1 MRSLLFILFIVSP
14 VLASD
19 NQQIVFFEQNIRP
32 VLSQQCYSC
41 HSSKIEDIKG
51 GLSLDSKEGVLKGG
65 DSGPIIVSGDPD
77 QSLLIKALEH
87 SDLQMPP
94 DKKLSNNII
103 DNFKTWIKNGA
114 IDPRNS
120 TNQIET
126 AKSYWSY
133 RPIESSS
140 SSIDDIILKKLN
152 EKNIKPVELADDYTL
167 LRRVYYDIIGLPPSP
182 DEINI
187 YVNDKNPDK
196 YKSLIE
202 KLLSDKRFGEKWA
215 RHWLDVA
222 RYADSTGK
230 DQNIVY
236 QYAWR
241 YRDYVIDS
249 FNVDKPYS
257 NFIIEQIAGDLISH
271 KNADEHNKHLIAT
284 GFLAI
289 GTKNLTENPKQYKA
303 DLIDEQI
310 DAVTRGF
317 LGITLSC
324 ARCHDHKF
332 DPFTQKDYYA
342 LYGIFQNTITL
353 DGVERG
359 NNNIGYDGNFGYM
372 RDDLSESLYSQP
384 ELWNLISDIRNIHR
398 KIGTIR
404 SYNPNLNDNDKKQVN
419 GELEKLDKEMSEK
432 FQKIS
437 DSNNTDLFFKLLFK
451 PNPIMCVKD
460 AGPPSNAKIMLR
472 GDVNQLGEEV
482 PRSLPVIFQQNNPN
496 PNSPNTSGRM
506 ELASWIADKNNPL
519 THRVYV
525 NRIWKILFDSG
536 IVDSFDNFGTLG
548 GEPKNS
554 ELIDYLAKK
563 FIQYNFSTKQ
573 MIKEIML
580 SDTYKRSSSFNQE
593 NYEKD
598 ADNSYFWRMN
608 EKRLHA
614 ELIRDTLLY
623 LANELDSSNKNHA
636 WTLNN
641 DKRRPDG
648 KINNEL
654 NISKHRSIYL
664 PTPRD
669 FDIESLDIFDRP
681 DNNLLSAER
690 SATTVPTQALYLM
703 NNNQILSHCD
713 SVAKQLLI
721 THKDKSDEE
730 KITYLYL
737 KYLNRN
743 PNTEELNSIKEYIEI
758 SDKNKIYTNLVH
770 ILILTGEFRV
780 SK

>member
-1 MRSLLFILFIVSP
+1 MRSLLLFLFITSP
-14 VLASD
+14 LLASD
-19 NQQIVFFEQNIRP
+19 SQQVIFFEQNIRP

-51 GLSLDSKEGVLKGG
+51 GLSLDSQEGVLKGG
-65 DSGPIIVSGDPD
+65 DSGPVIVVGNPD

-94 DKKLSNNII
+94 DKKLSDNII
-103 DNFKTWIKNGA
+103 NNFKIWIKNGA
-114 IDPRNS
+114 TDPRNS
-120 TNQIET
+120 IDQIDI
-126 AKSYWSY
+126 AKSFWSY
-133 RPIESSS
+133 QPIESSDTN
-140 SSIDDIILKKLN
+140 IDSIILLKLN
-152 EKNIKPVELADDYTL
+152 EKGIKPVDLADDYTI
-167 LRRVYYDIIGLPPSP
+167 LRRIYYDIIGLPPTP
-182 DEINI
+182 DEINNYI
-187 YVNDKNPDK
+187 NDKNVDK
-196 YKSLIE
+196 YKTLVE
-202 KLLSDKRFGEKWA
+202 KLLNDKRFGEKWG

-230 DQNIVY
+230 DQNVVY
-236 QYAWR
+236 QYAWK

-249 FNVDKPYS
+249 FNKDKPYS

-271 KNADEHNKHLIAT
+271 KNANEYNEHLTAT

-359 NNNIGYDGNFGYM
+359 NNNIGYDGNFGYI

-384 ELWNLISDIRNIHR
+384 ELWNLISDVRNIHR

-404 SYNPNLNDNDKKQVN
+404 SYNPNLNDNDKKQVA

-519 THRVYV
+519 THRIYV

-536 IVDSFDNFGTLG
+536 IVDSFDNFGNLG
-548 GEPKNS
+548 GEPKNLQ
-554 ELIDYLAKK
+554 LIDYLAKK
-563 FIQYNFSTKQ
+563 FIEYNFSTKQ
-573 MIKEIML
+573 IIKEIIL
-580 SDTYKRSSSFNQE
+580 SNTYKRSSFFNQE

-598 ADNSYFWRMN
+598 GDNSCFWRMN

-623 LANELDSSNKNHA
+623 LSNELDSSNQNHE

-641 DKRRPDG
+641 DKRRLDG

-654 NISKHRSIYL
+654 NVSKYRSVYL

-690 SATTVPTQALYLM
+690 NETNVPTQALYLM
-703 NNNQILSHCD
+703 NNNKILSHCD
-713 SVAKQLLI
+713 SVEKQLLS

-743 PNTEELNSIKEYIEI
+743 PNLEELNSIIEHI
-758 SDKNKIYTNLVH
+758 KTCDKNKVYANLIHV
-770 ILILTGEFRV
+770 LILTGEFRV
-780 SK
+780 LR